1 MTFKYMTAFIV
12 YTLAMIG
19 VIVIAFV
26 VWKNSVIMASNK
38 KRSLMSIEESLNLAP
53 RKTLYVIKIAN
64 ERFLIASD
72 ADKTVF
78 LAKLGEVEGIKNSQ
92 NAEKYIQQSTIQQS
106 TIQQQPQMEN
116 ISIGG
121 EIETFSM
128 RKLLHKLAKEE
139 LREE

>member
-1 MTFKYMTAFIV
+1 MTLKYMTAFIV

-92 NAEKYIQQSTIQQS
+92 NAEKYIQQSTIQQ
-106 TIQQQPQMEN
+106 QPQMEN

>member
-1 MTFKYMTAFIV
+1 MTLKYMTAFIV

-78 LAKLGEVEGIKNSQ
+78 LAKLGEVESIKNSQ
-92 NAEKYIQQSTIQQS
+92 NVEKYIQQSTV
-106 TIQQQPQMEN
+106 QQQPQMES
-116 ISIGG
+116 ISVGG

-128 RKLLHKLAKEE
+128 RKLLNKLAKEE

>member
-1 MTFKYMTAFIV
+1 
-12 YTLAMIG
+12 
-19 VIVIAFV
+19 
-26 VWKNSVIMASNK
+26 
-38 KRSLMSIEESLNLAP
+38 MSIEESLNLAP

-92 NAEKYIQQSTIQQS
+92 NAEKYIQQSTIQQ
-106 TIQQQPQMEN
+106 QPQMEN